1 MEELLLLLKDGKSR
15 SLSML
20 AMELN
25 KSVDEV
31 KRDIEFLEQMNM
43 IKRVGAASS
52 TNEACAGCNGCG
64 SDNAKCAGCMPNG
77 GFQNM
82 GVMWEVVSAK

>member
-31 KRDIEFLEQMNM
+31 KRDIEFLEQMHM
-43 IKRVGAASS
+43 IKRVGASS
-52 TNEACAGCNGCG
+52 ANEACAGCNGCG

-82 GVMWEVVSAK
+82 GVMWEVISAK